1 MLLYCTY
8 QYIYNLQCLLKKTVE
23 LNFKKN
29 ANDLFFLFFTGKR
42 EIERTFDMLFH
53 KKGRKEKEK
62 EEGITRQ
69 GLGRI

>member
-8 QYIYNLQCLLKKTVE
+8 HQYIYNLKCLLKKTVE

-29 ANDLFFLFFTGKR
+29 ANDLFFLFLQVR
-42 EIERTFDMLFH
+42 ERERTFDMLFH

>member
-29 ANDLFFLFFTGKR
+29 ANDLFFFTGKR
-42 EIERTFDMLFH
+42 ERTFDMLFH

>member
-8 QYIYNLQCLLKKTVE
+8 QYIYNSQCLLKKTVE

-29 ANDLFFLFFTGKR
+29 ANDLFFLFLQVR
-42 EIERTFDMLFH
+42 ERERTFDMLFH

>member
-29 ANDLFFLFFTGKR
+29 ANDLFFLFLQVR
-42 EIERTFDMLFH
+42 ERERTFDMLFH

>member
-29 ANDLFFLFFTGKR
+29 ANDLFFLFLQVR
-42 EIERTFDMLFH
+42 ERERERTFDMLFH
-53 KKGRKEKEK
+53 KKGRKEKE

>member
-1 MLLYCTY
+1 MPLE
-8 QYIYNLQCLLKKTVE
+8 KTVE

-29 ANDLFFLFFTGKR
+29 ANDLFFLFLQVR
-42 EIERTFDMLFH
+42 ERERTFDMLFH

>member
-29 ANDLFFLFFTGKR
+29 ANDLFFSFFTGKR
-42 EIERTFDMLFH
+42 EREGTFDMLFH
-53 KKGRKEKEK
+53 KKGRKEKE
-62 EEGITRQ
+62 EGITRQ

>member
-1 MLLYCTY
+1 M
-8 QYIYNLQCLLKKTVE
+8 KKTVE

-29 ANDLFFLFFTGKR
+29 ANDLFFLFLQVR
-42 EIERTFDMLFH
+42 ERERTFDMLFH